1 MDDRT
6 SSTCNC
12 LDCRAAR
19 CQQVHGPKYS
29 EVQIHKDL
37 QSQLPCES
45 SFDSQP
51 CEAVRTTWW
60 QPPAMQED
68 PRQEVCMKMLEASS
82 CIPPGTSYTP
92 RIALGHPGRVTLS
105 GPSQGCQ
112 THNAKISQLC
122 QWPVVVSS
130 EASWGASPKRCQ
142 PPQSALRTA
151 SGHRGRTC
159 GTCTRKTS
167 MILL

>member
-45 SFDSQP
+45 SFDFDSQP

-60 QPPAMQED
+60 Q

-82 CIPPGTSYTP
+82 CIPRGKSYTP

-105 GPSQGCQ
+105 GPRKA
-112 THNAKISQLC
+112 AKPATPKS
-122 QWPVVVSS
+122 PSS
-130 EASWGASPKRCQ
+130 SPKRCQ
-142 PPQSALRTA
+142 PHQSALRTV

-159 GTCTRKTS
+159 GTCTPKTF
-167 MILL
+167 MTFL